1 MKLRSASSAEKN
13 FPDEITWLTWKTEQN
28 LEIWPFLNSRLEM
41 WVWESGRK
49 IDPATGVI
57 KMSNTVA
64 SDLIRGST
72 WHLVTISRPAHHARA
87 TVRWDPYKIN
97 LGFLFSVNTHQRTY
111 TIAQARPDNIRQ
123 VEDFFPQL
131 RLLLVQVYFCRC
143 VSIYNGKPRRF
154 ARLQTCKGPRKE
166 FGTYACVLRI
176 LSNTNCARC
185 NVTTEARRK
194 TILGAVTS
202 SHCWCLARRIHML
215 PHTHTTTHIP
225 AHTHTIGIYVC
236 IYICT
241 YVHIYI
247 YVNIYTCTHICTYM
261 YIHIYAY
268 MYKCMYIYICAYMH
282 TYTWYIHVKMHVCMH
297 AFHCA
302 YICTYVYMYVCL
314 YAWIYA
320 SMFVCVYV
328 YCMFVCLC
336 ACIDACK
343 YQNVRMYGNIHVYIW
358 YAWTHTY
365 TFRMRACESRACSIP
380 PTYINV
386 QHLRTQHV
394 YTSTPSVYE
403 RRARVHRWGAAQE
416 RVAIMLLMIE
426 QPPVA
431 LRIWC

>member
-1 MKLRSASSAEKN
+1 
-13 FPDEITWLTWKTEQN
+13 
-28 LEIWPFLNSRLEM
+28 
-41 WVWESGRK
+41 
-49 IDPATGVI
+49 
-57 KMSNTVA
+57 MSNTVA
-64 SDLIRGST
+64 SDLIGGST

-268 MYKCMYIYICAYMH
+268 MYKCMYIYIYAHICIRIRDISMWRCMY
-282 TYTWYIHVKMHVCMH
+282 VCMH
-297 AFHCA
+297 FIAH
-302 YICTYVYMYVCL
+302 TYVHMYTCMCVCMHEYMQVCLCVCMYIVCLCVCVRVLMHVSIKMYVCME
-314 YAWIYA
+314 IY
-320 SMFVCVYV
+320 MYTYDMHEHIRTRFVCER
-328 YCMFVCLC
+328 
-336 ACIDACK
+336 
-343 YQNVRMYGNIHVYIW
+343 VRAEHARYL
-358 YAWTHTY
+358 
-365 TFRMRACESRACSIP
+365 
-380 PTYINV
+380 
-386 QHLRTQHV
+386 LRT
-394 YTSTPSVYE
+394 
-403 RRARVHRWGAAQE
+403 
-416 RVAIMLLMIE
+416 
-426 QPPVA
+426 
-431 LRIWC
+431 